1 MAKLNKN
8 QASAN
13 IESNINEAFILIDG
27 YLPKRY
33 TERVQ
38 ELVGNVSKT
47 YIRNVKST
55 RQGPAKIIAAL
66 KKVAEEEKAIFN

>member
-8 QASAN
+8 QATAN
-13 IESNINEAFILIDG
+13 IESNINKAFILIDAF
-27 YLPKRY
+27 LPKRY
-33 TERVQ
+33 TDRVQ
-38 ELVGNVSKT
+38 LIVPDVSKT

>member
-8 QASAN
+8 QAPDN
-13 IESNINEAFILIDG
+13 IESNISKAFILIDAF
-27 YLPKRY
+27 LPKRY
-33 TERVQ
+33 TDRVQ
-38 ELVGNVSKT
+38 LLIPDVSKT

-55 RQGPAKIIAAL
+55 RQGPAKIINAL

>member
-8 QASAN
+8 QAHAN
-13 IESNINEAFILIDG
+13 IESNINKAFILIDAF
-27 YLPKRY
+27 LPKRY
-33 TERVQ
+33 TDRVQ
-38 ELVGNVSKT
+38 RIVPDVSKT